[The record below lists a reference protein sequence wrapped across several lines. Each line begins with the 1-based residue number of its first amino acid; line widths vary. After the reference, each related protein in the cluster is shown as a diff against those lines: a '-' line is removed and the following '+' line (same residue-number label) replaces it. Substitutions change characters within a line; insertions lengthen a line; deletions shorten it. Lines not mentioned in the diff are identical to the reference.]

1 MLLAS
6 QFYSSGTFWAASGT
20 IAAVAIGITSILV
33 IWLQGNPIRSLRY
46 GMSTAPLLQEAA
58 QSMPGKL
65 QATYDGKPVREPHIL
80 EVTLSSRGRQDI
92 ASGDFDG
99 QPLDFKVG
107 AQILAL
113 LRTTCSPETGTFSAV
128 GFTDDTLKVGPGNI
142 GRRQTIKFTLLADGP
157 RPELSSPA
165 TTLRNVRFEKLSVEP
180 MGHRRASRALVAIGV
195 TGAAALVAVIALLV
209 ALLLRPTGPILSSKN
224 QSLQS
229 AIADLSSSNANMQTS
244 GISALQNTI
253 DKIPGDQPA
262 AINALCMFIRKRS
275 PASDQDG
282 PVTAEV
288 QNALNV
294 LKSRNPSYDGN
305 TVINLAHADL
315 TNANLSSIDLANAY
329 LVDADFTDAD
339 LSKAN
344 LQGADL
350 SDAYLGGAILGGL
363 NVTRADLS
371 GASFYLTS
379 FCSGSKPTQP
389 AEAYSCHQ

>member
-20 IAAVAIGITSILV
+20 ITAVAIGITSILV

-58 QSMPGKL
+58 QSMPAKL
-65 QATYDGKPVREPHIL
+65 QVTYDGKPVKEPHIL

-92 ASGDFDG
+92 AGGDFDS

-107 AQILAL
+107 AQVLAL
-113 LRTTCSPETGTFSAV
+113 LRTTCSPGTGTFNAV
-128 GFTDDTLKVGPGNI
+128 RFADDTLKVGPGNI

-165 TTLRNVRFEKLSVEP
+165 TSLRNVRFEKLSVEP
-180 MGHRRASRALVAIGV
+180 MGHRRTSRVLVAIGV
-195 TGAAALVAVIALLV
+195 SGAAASVAVIALLV
-209 ALLLRPTGPILSSKN
+209 ALLLKPAESILPSQN
-224 QSLQS
+224 RTLQG
-229 AIADLSSSNANMQTS
+229 AIAELNSSNTNTQIS

-253 DKIPGDQPA
+253 DKIPSDQPA
-262 AINALCMFIRKRS
+262 AISALSAFIRKRS
-275 PASDQDG
+275 PAGNNDG
-282 PVTAEV
+282 PVTPKV
-288 QNALNV
+288 QDALNV
-294 LKSRNPSYDGN
+294 LKSRNPFHDGN
-305 TVINLAHADL
+305 TVINLADSDL
-315 TNANLSSIDLANAY
+315 TNANLAGIDLANAY
-329 LVDADFTDAD
+329 LVDADLTDAD

-350 SDAYLGGAILGGL
+350 SDAYLGGAVLGGL
-363 NVTRADLS
+363 DVTRADLS

-389 AEAYSCHQ
+389 AESYSCHQ